1 VGIEYP
7 LYSHTLRTA
16 GRTDLVAVVKGELVI
31 IDFKTAK
38 RKKQEDWVH
47 NYFLQAAC
55 YGMMFNA
62 LINTRI
68 KQFYVLIATDEDGL
82 QIFNKN
88 MIDYEKEVTH
98 IFTTRG

>member
-1 VGIEYP
+1 
-7 LYSHTLRTA
+7 
-16 GRTDLVAVVKGELVI
+16 
-31 IDFKTAK
+31 
-38 RKKQEDWVH
+38 
-47 NYFLQAAC
+47 
-55 YGMMFNA
+55 MMFNA